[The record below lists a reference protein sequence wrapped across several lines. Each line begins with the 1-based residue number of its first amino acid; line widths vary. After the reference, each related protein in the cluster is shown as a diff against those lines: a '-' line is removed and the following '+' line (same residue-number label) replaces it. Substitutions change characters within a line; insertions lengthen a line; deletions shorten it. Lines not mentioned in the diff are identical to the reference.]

1 MTTTEFK
8 QVILQGI
15 PNQLPPARP
24 LDPSVNH
31 APKRKNIL
39 SAKEKKLALKNALRY
54 FPSKFHEILAPEF
67 LDELQRYGRI
77 YMYRFRPVY
86 DMYARPIEEYPA
98 KSKQA
103 ASIMVMIQNNLDPEV
118 AQHPHELIT
127 YGGNGA
133 VFQNWAQYL
142 LTMKYLAEMT
152 DTQTLAMYSGH
163 PMGLFPS
170 HPNAPRVVITNG
182 MVIPNYSSRDDYEK
196 MNALGVSQYGQ
207 MTAGS
212 YMYIGP
218 QGIVH
223 GTTITVLNAARLHSP
238 GDNSGKIYVTSGLG
252 GMSGAQPKATV
263 IAGMICVVAEI
274 NPKVVEI
281 RKKQGWVNEV
291 FSNLDELIVRIV
303 RAQKNKEAVSLAF
316 QGNIVDLWEKL
327 EKEQIRIDLGS
338 DQTSLHN
345 PFAGGYYPAGLS
357 FEESNAMMVENPE
370 LFKEKVYSSLKRQ
383 VNAINLLAERGM
395 YFWDYGNAFLL
406 EAKRAGARI
415 TNNEGDFIYPSYVQD
430 IMGPLFFDYGFG
442 PFRWVCTSG
451 KNEDLEITDEIAAEV
466 LTEIAKT
473 SPAEISKQLEDNI
486 HWIKQAGRNNLVV
499 GSKARILYAD
509 CNGRTK
515 IAKAFNDAIKTGRI
529 SAPVVLGR
537 DHHDVSGTDSPY
549 RETSN
554 IYDGSAFTADM
565 AVQNFVGDSFR
576 GATWVSLH
584 NGGGVGW
591 GEVINGGFGLTID
604 GSPEAEERLQMMLQ
618 WDVHNGIAR
627 RSWAQNTAAKF
638 AIKQAMQNNPEL
650 KITLANETDEGL
662 LDKLF

>member
-1 MTTTEFK
+1 MTSTEFK
-8 QVILQGI
+8 QTISRGI
-15 PNQLPPARP
+15 PNYLPKTKSF
-24 LDPSVNH
+24 DTSVNH

-39 SAKEKKLALKNALRY
+39 SEKEEKLALKNALRY
-54 FPSKFHEILAPEF
+54 FPENLHASLAPEF
-67 LDELQRYGRI
+67 LNELHQFGRI
-77 YMYRFRPVY
+77 YMYRYRPDY
-86 DMYARPIEEYPA
+86 EMFARHIDEYPA

-103 ASIMVMIQNNLDPEV
+103 ASIMLMIQNNLDPNV

-142 LTMKYLAEMT
+142 LTMKYLTEMT
-152 DTQTLAMYSGH
+152 ENQTLVMYSGH

-170 HPNAPRVVITNG
+170 HPNAPRVVVTNG
-182 MVIPNYSSRDDYEK
+182 MVIPNYSSRDDYER

-223 GTTITVLNAARLHSP
+223 GTTITVLNAARLQSKGSIP
-238 GDNSGKIYVTSGLG
+238 GKIYVTSGLG

-274 NPKVVEI
+274 NQKVVET
-281 RKKQGWVNEV
+281 RRNQGWVDEV
-291 FSNLDELIVRIV
+291 FSNLDELIRRLISV
-303 RAQKNKEAVSLAF
+303 QKNKEAVSLAYL
-316 QGNIVDLWEKL
+316 GNVVDLWEKL
-327 EKEQIRIDLGS
+327 ARENIKIDLGS

-345 PFAGGYYPAGLS
+345 PFSGGYYPADLS
-357 FEESNAMMVENPE
+357 FEESNKMMVENPV
-370 LFKEKVYSSLKRQ
+370 LFKEKVYSSLKRH
-383 VNAINLLAERGM
+383 VEAINQLTKNGM

-406 EAKRAGARI
+406 EAKRAGAAV
-415 TNNEGDFIYPSYVQD
+415 TNDDGEFIYPSYVQD
-430 IMGPLFFDYGFG
+430 IMGPLYFDYGFG

-451 KNEDLEITDEIAAEV
+451 KPADLEKTDKIASSV
-466 LTEIAKT
+466 LTEIAKNA
-473 SPAEISKQLEDNI
+473 PEEIRRQLNDNI
-486 HWIKQAGRNNLVV
+486 HWINEAGKNKLVV
-499 GSKARILYAD
+499 GSQARILYAD
-509 CNGRTK
+509 CTGRTK
-515 IAKAFNDAIKTGRI
+515 IAKAFNDAIKTGEI
-529 SAPVVLGR
+529 TAPVVLGR

-565 AVQNFVGDSFR
+565 AVQNFAGDSFR

-604 GSPEAEERLQMMLQ
+604 GTAEAEERLKMMLH
-618 WDVHNGIAR
+618 WDVNNGIAR
-627 RSWAQNTAAKF
+627 RSWAQNSAAKF
-638 AIKQAMQNNPEL
+638 AIQQAMKENPEL
-650 KITLANETDEGL
+650 KVTLANEADEDL
-662 LDKLF
+662 INSLF